1 MHGFGQQHAGVR
13 LETSAQGP
21 LSYPYDAAGPR
32 SDVFGMCNN
41 QLSHPCPMTTL
52 QILSLRLTHATT
64 LGVILVL
71 LSAGPTQAH
80 TDVIDDSELPS
91 VGEPADRVMTQAEE
105 ARIKRFL
112 KAQLYGHLPV
122 SEDPES
128 NAYIRTLADRIL
140 GRAGIRQEFDLLIVH
155 NQQVNAFAM
164 PGGLLAFYT
173 GLITK
178 ARNESEL
185 AGVIAHEMAH
195 VTQRHLARM
204 RDHMSNSNFSLL
216 TMAGVILAGVTQTS
230 ALLPAAVLSQAA
242 EQQRFLNYSRAN
254 EQEADRFASQFLAK
268 AGIDP
273 NGVANFFEVLIKHSG
288 HHYGKDFE
296 YLSTHPATPSRIV
309 EARDRARQ
317 YQGTFV
323 QDTMGFRFIRERMIS
338 LQTPTHERL
347 ELFQDKLDSG
357 HKPQAPEQYGIVV
370 AWQRHGDH
378 ARALELLRSIKT
390 DAPELRFLLDLA
402 TAESQKHLGQLDQAL
417 ETLESLSREY
427 PTHAAVE
434 FYLAQA
440 YLTAGQA
447 DQALKLIRKRI
458 RRGIQSPQ
466 TYRLLAEAANA
477 TGQPAISHIA
487 LADHYLSKGQLRQ
500 AANQLEIAEKY
511 AKASSANQARIDHRR
526 KEILIMANEFY

>member
-1 MHGFGQQHAGVR
+1 MLGLLLAWPGVG
-13 LETSAQGP
+13 T
-21 LSYPYDAAGPR
+21 
-32 SDVFGMCNN
+32 V
-41 QLSHPCPMTTL
+41 H
-52 QILSLRLTHATT
+52 
-64 LGVILVL
+64 
-71 LSAGPTQAH
+71 AH
-80 TDVIDDSELPS
+80 TDIIDDSDLPS
-91 VGEPADRVMTQAEE
+91 VGEPADQAMTQAEE

-128 NAYIRTLADRIL
+128 NAYIRALADHILSRI
-140 GRAGIRQEFDLLIVH
+140 AVTQEFDLLVVR
-155 NQQVNAFAM
+155 NRQVNAFAM

-204 RDHMSNSNFSLL
+204 QDYMANSNFSLL
-216 TMAGVILAGVTQTS
+216 TMAGVILAGVTKTS
-230 ALLPAAVLSQAA
+230 ALLPATMLSQAA

-268 AGIDP
+268 SGIDP
-273 NGVANFFEVLIKHSG
+273 NGVANFFEVLLKHSD
-288 HHYGKDFE
+288 HRYGKDFE
-296 YLSTHPATPSRIV
+296 YLSTHPATLSRIV

-317 YQGTFV
+317 YQGTFLR
-323 QDTMGFRFIRERMIS
+323 DSERFRFIRQRMIS

-347 ELFQDKLDSG
+347 ERFQNQLDADY
-357 HKPQAPEQYGIVV
+357 KPDSAEQYGIAV
-370 AWQRHGDH
+370 AWQKHGDH
-378 ARALELLRSIKT
+378 ARALELLRSIKS
-390 DAPELRFLLDLA
+390 DAPGLRLLLDMA
-402 TAESQKHLGQLDQAL
+402 IAESQKHLGELDLAVKTL
-417 ETLESLSREY
+417 ETLYKENPSH
-427 PTHAAVE
+427 TAVE

-440 YLTAGQA
+440 YLTAERPK
-447 DQALKLIRKRI
+447 QALKLIRKRI

-477 TGQPAISHIA
+477 TGQPVISHIA

-500 AANQLEIAEKY
+500 AALQLEIAEKHT
-511 AKASSANQARIDHRR
+511 KANSANQARIDHRR
-526 KEILIMANEFY
+526 AEIRIMAQGLY

>member
-1 MHGFGQQHAGVR
+1 MR
-13 LETSAQGP
+13 
-21 LSYPYDAAGPR
+21 
-32 SDVFGMCNN
+32 
-41 QLSHPCPMTTL
+41 
-52 QILSLRLTHATT
+52 ATA
-64 LGVILVL
+64 LGLILVL
-71 LSAGPTQAH
+71 LSADAAH
-80 TDVIDDSELPS
+80 ADTDVIDDSELPS

-128 NAYIRTLADRIL
+128 NAYIRSLANRIL
-140 GRAGIRQEFDLLIVH
+140 ERARIKQEFDLLIVH
-155 NQQVNAFAM
+155 NRQVNAFAM

-204 RDHMSNSNFSLL
+204 RDYMSNSNFSLL
-216 TMAGVILAGVTQTS
+216 TMAGVILAGVTQSS
-230 ALLPAAVLSQAA
+230 ALLPAAVLGQAM
-242 EQQRFLNYSRAN
+242 ETQRFLNYSRAN

-268 AGIDP
+268 SGIDP
-273 NGVANFFEVLIKHSG
+273 NGVANFFEVLLKHSD

-296 YLSTHPATPSRIV
+296 YLSTHPTTPSRVV

-317 YQGTFV
+317 YQGTYIR
-323 QDTMGFRFIRERMIS
+323 DTMEFRFIRERMIS

-347 ELFQDKLDSG
+347 DLFQDKLNAG
-357 HKPQAPEQYGIVV
+357 HEPQASEQYGIVV
-370 AWQRHGDH
+370 AWQKHGDH

-390 DAPELRFLLDLA
+390 DVPELRLLLNLA
-402 TAESQKHLGQLDQAL
+402 EADSQRHLGQMDQAL
-417 ETLESLSREY
+417 EVLESLYQEY
-427 PTHAAVE
+427 PAHAAVE
-434 FYLAQA
+434 FYLAQT

-447 DQALKLIRKRI
+447 DQALKLIRKRV
-458 RRGIQSPQ
+458 RRGIQSPR

-477 TGQPAISHIA
+477 THQPVISHIA

-500 AANQLEIAEKY
+500 AANQLEIAEKHT
-511 AKASSANQARIDHRR
+511 KANSANQARIDHRR
-526 KEILIMANEFY
+526 KEILIMADALY

>member
-1 MHGFGQQHAGVR
+1 MATLPLLNGPARAVALGLAGALFGVGA
-13 LETSAQGP
+13 
-21 LSYPYDAAGPR
+21 
-32 SDVFGMCNN
+32 
-41 QLSHPCPMTTL
+41 
-52 QILSLRLTHATT
+52 THAN
-64 LGVILVL
+64 
-71 LSAGPTQAH
+71 
-80 TDVIDDSELPS
+80 TDIINDSELPS
-91 VGEPADRVMTQAEE
+91 VGEPADRIMTQAEE

-112 KAQLYGHLPV
+112 KTQLYGHLPV

-128 NAYIRTLADRIL
+128 NAYIRSLASRIL
-140 GRAGIRQEFDLLIVH
+140 DRAGIQQEFDLLIVH
-155 NQQVNAFAM
+155 NRQVNAFAM

-204 RDHMSNSNFSLL
+204 QDHMSQSNFSLL
-216 TMAGVILAGVTQTS
+216 TMAGVVLAGVTQMS

-242 EQQRFLNYSRAN
+242 QVQRFLNYSRAN

-273 NGVANFFEVLIKHSG
+273 GGVANFFEVLLGHSD

-296 YLSTHPATPSRIV
+296 YLSTHPATPSRIT

-317 YQGTFV
+317 YRGEFV
-323 QDTMGFRFIRERMIS
+323 QDTAAFRFIRERMLS
-338 LQTPTHERL
+338 LQTPAHERL
-347 ELFQDKLDSG
+347 DLFQDKLNAG
-357 HKPQAPEQYGIVV
+357 HQPQAPEQYGIAV
-370 AWQRHGDH
+370 AWQRQGDH
-378 ARALELLRSIKT
+378 ARALELLDRIQV
-390 DAPELRFLLDLA
+390 DAPELRLLLDLA
-402 TAESQKHLGQLDQAL
+402 AAESRKHLGQLGLAL
-417 ETLESLSREY
+417 ETLESLSREH
-427 PTHAAVE
+427 PAHAAVE

-440 YLTAGQA
+440 YLSAGQPGE
-447 DQALKLIRKRI
+447 ALKLIRKRV

-477 TGQPAISHIA
+477 TGQPVISHIA

-500 AANQLEIAEKY
+500 AANQLEIAEKH
-511 AKASSANQARIDHRR
+511 AKANSVNQARIDHRR
-526 KEILIMANEFY
+526 KEIRTLVNEYY

>member
-1 MHGFGQQHAGVR
+1 MTVSQI
-13 LETSAQGP
+13 L
-21 LSYPYDAAGPR
+21 
-32 SDVFGMCNN
+32 N
-41 QLSHPCPMTTL
+41 PCPLHT
-52 QILSLRLTHATT
+52 AV
-64 LGVILVL
+64 LGLVLVL
-71 LSAGPTQAH
+71 LSAGAVHAH
-80 TDVIDDSELPS
+80 TYVIDDSELPS

-128 NAYIRTLADRIL
+128 NAYIRSLANRIL
-140 GRAGIRQEFDLLIVH
+140 DRAGIRQEFDLLIVH
-155 NQQVNAFAM
+155 NRQVNAFAM

-204 RDHMSNSNFSLL
+204 QDHMSNSNFSLL

-230 ALLPAAVLSQAA
+230 ALIPAAVLSQAA

-323 QDTMGFRFIRERMIS
+323 QDTMAFRFIRERMIS

-357 HKPQAPEQYGIVV
+357 HEPQAPEQYGIVV

-378 ARALELLRSIKT
+378 ARALELLRDIET
-390 DAPELRFLLDLA
+390 DVPELRLLLDLA
-402 TAESQKHLGQLDQAL
+402 AAESHKHLGQLDQAL
-417 ETLESLSREY
+417 ETLESLGREY

-447 DQALKLIRKRI
+447 NQALKLIRKRV

-500 AANQLEIAEKY
+500 AANQLEIAEKH

-526 KEILIMANEFY
+526 KEILDIADEFY

>member
-1 MHGFGQQHAGVR
+1 MACLWARHRPAACRNQTGNSGSSTARAGFLGLLLALLVG
-13 LETSAQGP
+13 
-21 LSYPYDAAGPR
+21 AAY
-32 SDVFGMCNN
+32 
-41 QLSHPCPMTTL
+41 
-52 QILSLRLTHATT
+52 AY
-64 LGVILVL
+64 
-71 LSAGPTQAH
+71 
-80 TDVIDDSELPS
+80 TDIIDDSDLPS

-128 NAYIRTLADRIL
+128 NAYIRALGDHIL
-140 GRAGIRQEFDLLIVH
+140 DHTGIVQEFDLLIVR
-155 NQQVNAFAM
+155 NRQVNAFAM

-185 AGVIAHEMAH
+185 AGVVAHEMAH

-204 RDHMSNSNFSLL
+204 HDHMTSSNLSLL

-230 ALLPAAVLSQAA
+230 ALLPAAVLGQAA

-254 EQEADRFASQFLAK
+254 EQEADRFASRFLAK
-268 AGIDP
+268 SGIDP
-273 NGVANFFEVLIKHSG
+273 NGVANFFEVLLKDSG
-288 HHYGKDFE
+288 QHYGKDFE

-317 YQGTFV
+317 YQGTFLR
-323 QDTMGFRFIRERMIS
+323 DSERFRFIRQRMIS

-347 ELFQDKLDSG
+347 DLFQNRLDAG
-357 HKPQAPEQYGIVV
+357 HKPDAAERYGAAV
-370 AWQRHGDH
+370 AWQKHGDH
-378 ARALELLRSIKT
+378 AQALELLRGIQT
-390 DAPELRFLLDLA
+390 DAPELRLLLDMA
-402 TAESQKHLGQLDQAL
+402 IAESQKHLGQLSQTIA
-417 ETLESLSREY
+417 TLERLYKEN
-427 PTHAAVE
+427 PTHTAVE

-440 YLTAGQA
+440 HLAAGQPK
-447 DQALKLIRKRI
+447 QALKLVRKRV
-458 RRGIQSPQ
+458 RRGIQTPQ

-477 TGQPAISHIA
+477 TGQPVISHIA

-500 AANQLEIAEKY
+500 AALQLEIAEKHT
-511 AKASSANQARIDHRR
+511 KANSANQARIDHRR
-526 KEILIMANEFY
+526 NEIRIMAQALY